1 MTTGAAINLVSRL
14 PRRSRTVDRMI
25 AGFAVIL
32 AMLAIAVGAFTYQQR
47 GSEAVRHALAVDGV
61 LSRVLSAVQDAETGQ
76 RGYLLTGDEEFLQ
89 PFREGRVKVSREMAK
104 LYELLQEDDAQ
115 RRELDTLIRLIRSK
129 LDELGATVD
138 LHRAGDI
145 AASHTLVQQGGGR
158 HLMDE
163 IRAVVRA
170 MEEREGASMERR
182 QETVSQIAFLI
193 WGVLAALAVAL
204 VLFGMSAAREAAR
217 RGRLARFLPSELV
230 SRLADDDDSLRAGRR
245 QQAVI
250 AFVDMR
256 GSTAIAEHLDPQALS
271 AFLSAYRQ
279 RVMSLTRAH
288 GGVVDKFIGDGALIV
303 FGLPEPR
310 ADDAARAVRFAC
322 DLVAD
327 IAQWNASA
335 EQAAPVRIGIGLH
348 GGEVFSGII
357 GEEARYEFTV
367 LGDTVN
373 VAARLEQATKS
384 AGVPILASEAV
395 RAAAGSAGVSWR
407 EVSRE
412 PLRGRREAMPYFAV
426 ERIAAE
432 PGSRPLMTAGENR

>member
-1 MTTGAAINLVSRL
+1 MV
-14 PRRSRTVDRMI
+14 

-89 PFREGRVKVSREMAK
+89 PFREGRIKVNREMAK
-104 LYELLQEDDAQ
+104 LHELLQEDDAQ
-115 RRELDTLIRLIRSK
+115 RQELDTLIRLIRSK

-170 MEEREGASMERR
+170 MEAREGDAMERR
-182 QETVSQIAFLI
+182 QEIVSQIAFLI

-245 QQAVI
+245 QLAVI

-256 GSTAIAEHLDPQALS
+256 GSTAIAEYLDPQALS

-310 ADDAARAVRFAC
+310 ADDAARAVQFAC

-327 IAQWNASA
+327 IAQWNAAA
-335 EQAAPVRIGIGLH
+335 EHGAPVRIGIGLH
-348 GGEVFSGII
+348 SGEVFSGII

-395 RAAAGSAGVSWR
+395 RAAAASVGVSWR

-426 ERIAAE
+426 ERLATE
-432 PGSRPLMTAGENR
+432 PASRPLMTTGKTG